1 MQTGYQNQR
10 KNGRQQVLTALMVAC
25 SLGASTAESPFAEM
39 SDSTVL
45 QATTKRTIVERTYQ
59 LSPPA
64 IQFDEAGTLHLA
76 WFEKNGDVP
85 ALKTVRISDRGNV
98 VGETVQVNPVGAE
111 PDALHQAPGL
121 AAGKDNQL
129 FMTWSTGRE
138 AACLRPIYSW
148 PDRRTEV

>member
-10 KNGRQQVLTALMVAC
+10 KNGRRQVLTVLMLAC
-25 SLGASTAESPFAEM
+25 SLGASIVESSFAEM

-45 QATTKRTIVERTYQ
+45 RVAKRTIVEGTYQ

-64 IQFDEAGTLHLA
+64 LQFDEAGTLHLA
-76 WFEKNGDVP
+76 WFEKSGDTP